1 MQSLKDTSRKN
12 NHRLKPYLFN
22 ALHDWDIWP
31 SKSIQVWDLYFVTG
45 IQRDAQLRNIQFKL
59 EQQKQFFF
67 QFNSVFF
74 CKQNVTQVFDNIFFL
89 GESSNFRF
97 VTCCELS
104 EIHLIYRENNKTRS
118 SGVELKKTSLY
129 KW

>member
-1 MQSLKDTSRKN
+1 M
-12 NHRLKPYLFN
+12 
-22 ALHDWDIWP
+22 
-31 SKSIQVWDLYFVTG
+31 YFVTG

-89 GESSNFRF
+89 GESSNFSF

-118 SGVELKKTSLY
+118 SGVELKKTSLNGKCIIVTKVAY
-129 KW
+129 TINLR